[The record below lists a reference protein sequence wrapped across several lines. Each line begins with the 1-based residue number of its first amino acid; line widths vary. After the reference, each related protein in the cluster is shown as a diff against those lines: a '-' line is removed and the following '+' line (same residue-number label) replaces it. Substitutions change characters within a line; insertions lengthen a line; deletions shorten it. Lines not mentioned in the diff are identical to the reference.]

1 MGATHL
7 PSTEFDGTE
16 MDDQLEAE
24 AEAAPGRARRPQWC
38 SCWAPTA
45 RWAPTRFSPSTPS
58 GSMPRNCAG
67 FYADMA
73 AIRRF
78 DQEATALQRQGQL
91 ALWVP
96 LTGQEAAQIGS
107 GRASQPQDYIFPT
120 YREHGVA
127 LTRNVDLAELL
138 RQFRGVSNGGWNPK
152 DTNFHLYTLVLA
164 AQTPHAVGY
173 AMGIQRDQKLAAR
186 RAAGRG
192 WARSAEPKAAVMVYF
207 GDGASSEGDVHE
219 SMVFASSYKAPVV
232 FFCQNNHWAISV
244 PSSVQTR
251 IPLANRAKGYG
262 FPGIRVDGNDV
273 DRRPRRHRMGAGAG
287 PRGQRSGADRGL
299 HLPGRG
305 AHHGRRSHQVPRV
318 RRGSPVAGQGSAGA
332 PGEVPPRRGP
342 GGRRLL
348 RRRSG
353 PTATNSPPTSAR
365 PPTTSKPRTSGPPSP
380 TRMWRPTRWWPRSWP
395 GSRSTAQGSPARTA
409 NAEQQTG
416 RPLMT
421 TMTIAKA
428 INEGLRAT
436 LSNNPKHA
444 AHGRGHRAAG
454 RRLPRHRR
462 TDRPSSAPTAWWTPR
477 WPNPA
482 SSAPRS
488 AWPCAATCPSARSSS
503 TASCFPAST
512 RSPRSWPRCT
522 RAATAT

>member
-7 PSTEFDGTE
+7 PSTEFDGTG

-24 AEAAPGRARRPQWC
+24 AEAQLGAPAEPMVQLLDPDGTLGSDPV
-38 SCWAPTA
+38 
-45 RWAPTRFSPSTPS
+45 FSKYAEKLDPDTL
-58 GSMPRNCAG
+58 RG

-73 AIRRF
+73 KIRRF
-78 DQEATALQRQGQL
+78 DVEATALQRQGQL

-173 AMGIQRDQKLAAR
+173 AMGIQRDQKLAA
-186 RAAGRG
+186 ANAVASVEAGQ
-192 WARSAEPKAAVMVYF
+192 AVEPNAAVMVYF

-219 SMVFASSYKAPVV
+219 SMVFAASYQAPVV

-273 DRRPRRHRMGAGAG
+273 IAVHAVTEWALERAREGHG
-287 PRGQRSGADRGL
+287 PVLIEAFTYRV
-299 HLPGRG
+299 G
-305 AHHGRRSHQVPRV
+305 AHTTADDPTKYRESAEESLWRAKDPLARLEKYLRAQGLADDSFFEQVKADGDELAAYV
-318 RRGSPVAGQGSAGA
+318 RKTTHDLETPDIRTAFANTYVEAHPLVAEELAWFEEYSAGFA
-332 PGEVPPRRGP
+332 DEASADEASAGE
-342 GGRRLL
+342 
-348 RRRSG
+348 
-353 PTATNSPPTSAR
+353 ASAEEAD
-365 PPTTSKPRTSGPPSP
+365 TV
-380 TRMWRPTRWWPRSWP
+380 
-395 GSRSTAQGSPARTA
+395 
-409 NAEQQTG
+409 QTD
-416 RPLMT
+416 
-421 TMTIAKA
+421 
-428 INEGLRAT
+428 
-436 LSNNPKHA
+436 
-444 AHGRGHRAAG
+444 RAA
-454 RRLPRHRR
+454 R
-462 TDRPSSAPTAWWTPR
+462 
-477 WPNPA
+477 
-482 SSAPRS
+482 
-488 AWPCAATCPSARSSS
+488 
-503 TASCFPAST
+503 
-512 RSPRSWPRCT
+512 
-522 RAATAT
+522 

>member
-7 PSTEFDGTE
+7 PSTEFDGTG

-24 AEAAPGRARRPQWC
+24 AEAQLGAPAEPMVQLLDPDGTLGSDPV
-38 SCWAPTA
+38 
-45 RWAPTRFSPSTPS
+45 FSKYAEKLDPDTL
-58 GSMPRNCAG
+58 RG

-73 AIRRF
+73 KIRRF
-78 DQEATALQRQGQL
+78 DVEATALQRQGQL

-173 AMGIQRDQKLAAR
+173 AMGIQRDQKLAA
-186 RAAGRG
+186 ANAVASGEAGQ
-192 WARSAEPKAAVMVYF
+192 AVEPNAAVMVYF

-219 SMVFASSYKAPVV
+219 SMVFAASYQAPVV

-273 DRRPRRHRMGAGAG
+273 IAVHAVTEWALERAREGHG
-287 PRGQRSGADRGL
+287 PVLIEAFTYRV
-299 HLPGRG
+299 G
-305 AHHGRRSHQVPRV
+305 AHTTADDPTKYRESAEESLWRAKDPLARLEKYLRAQGLADDSFFEQVKADGDELAAYV
-318 RRGSPVAGQGSAGA
+318 RKTTHDLETPDIRTAFANTYVEAHPLVAEELAWFEEYSAGFA
-332 PGEVPPRRGP
+332 DEASADEASAGE
-342 GGRRLL
+342 
-348 RRRSG
+348 
-353 PTATNSPPTSAR
+353 ASAEE
-365 PPTTSKPRTSGPPSP
+365 
-380 TRMWRPTRWWPRSWP
+380 
-395 GSRSTAQGSPARTA
+395 
-409 NAEQQTG
+409 AETVQTD
-416 RPLMT
+416 
-421 TMTIAKA
+421 
-428 INEGLRAT
+428 
-436 LSNNPKHA
+436 
-444 AHGRGHRAAG
+444 RAA
-454 RRLPRHRR
+454 R
-462 TDRPSSAPTAWWTPR
+462 
-477 WPNPA
+477 
-482 SSAPRS
+482 
-488 AWPCAATCPSARSSS
+488 
-503 TASCFPAST
+503 
-512 RSPRSWPRCT
+512 
-522 RAATAT
+522 